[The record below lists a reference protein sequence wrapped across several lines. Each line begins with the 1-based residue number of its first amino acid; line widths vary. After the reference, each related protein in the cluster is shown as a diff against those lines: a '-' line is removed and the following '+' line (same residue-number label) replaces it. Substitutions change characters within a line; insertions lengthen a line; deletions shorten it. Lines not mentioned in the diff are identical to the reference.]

1 MSLKKKKKY
10 LVPLCFAHMVIII
23 IILPHLD
30 SALNFPSKVRLEFE
44 PGDHMYYPSKVFGQL
59 R

>member
-1 MSLKKKKKY
+1 
-10 LVPLCFAHMVIII
+10 MVIII